1 MKYYTIIQFC
11 SLLTLVHSEL
21 ADPDW
26 MLLQELHYKGWPES
40 RRELGCWRQ
49 VKYKLEDN
57 ANSFDNLGLCAQM
70 FEHTLRNM
78 GHYAL
83 LKGLKDKEFGVD
95 WCVRKLKHAHQAGYN
110 CLGRFEYAE
119 RNWPE
124 EEIQPEEPLQ
134 PPLIVRT
141 LVSFYAYICA
151 FGVGMWLAS

>member
-70 FEHTLRNM
+70 FEHTQSYKPL
-78 GHYAL
+78 
-83 LKGLKDKEFGVD
+83 
-95 WCVRKLKHAHQAGYN
+95 AG
-110 CLGRFEYAE
+110 A
-119 RNWPE
+119 
-124 EEIQPEEPLQ
+124 
-134 PPLIVRT
+134 PPI
-141 LVSFYAYICA
+141 LVIDPDLSP
-151 FGVGMWLAS
+151 VK